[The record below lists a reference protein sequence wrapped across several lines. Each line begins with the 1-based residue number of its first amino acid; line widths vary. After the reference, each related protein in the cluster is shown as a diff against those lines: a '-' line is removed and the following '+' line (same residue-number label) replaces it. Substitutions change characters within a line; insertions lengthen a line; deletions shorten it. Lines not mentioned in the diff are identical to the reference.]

1 MALFESVNLKRG
13 NRKVIW
19 VLMFKSQIW
28 NKNLFGGRKKSLS
41 NLLGNVS
48 FYYESRVSFK
58 VQMKP
63 CSPGLFLEE
72 GRGGVAGEVMNLAK
86 QDAWKTNTNCAFIH
100 ELIKICHKNYER
112 NVLMG
117 YGQKIREGL
126 VILSTCWGDNYFHH
140 LILSIPRHLYSHKLV
155 WSRDHF
161 HHVIMTTLPHDYHA
175 KWFRFPYQMIT
186 YLTKRV
192 PYSVLTLSS
201 DYLTTWLPS

>member
-1 MALFESVNLKRG
+1 MFRNNTNNLEKKEVAKRLVFNGLDGFVRIWQLEGG

-41 NLLGNVS
+41 NLLRNVS

-126 VILSTCWGDNYFHH
+126 VIL
-140 LILSIPRHLYSHKLV
+140 
-155 WSRDHF
+155 
-161 HHVIMTTLPHDYHA
+161 TT
-175 KWFRFPYQMIT
+175 
-186 YLTKRV
+186 
-192 PYSVLTLSS
+192 
-201 DYLTTWLPS
+201 